1 MPSYA
6 YMGKILW
13 VDLSNRRLMV
23 EKVDP
28 ALFRKLLS
36 GMGLAAWYLYRRIPA
51 ETDPLGPDNILGF
64 VSGLLTGT
72 GSLFTGRWMVVAKS
86 PLTGTWGDAN
96 CGGNFSPAI
105 KQCGFDAIF
114 FTGISSRPVYLYAD
128 GGKAELRDASHLW
141 GKDTIETERWLIK
154 NHKGHKRARVACIG
168 PAGERLSLIAG
179 IANDGGRMAAR
190 SGLGAV
196 MGSKKL
202 KAVVLAGSRR
212 VKAADPGL
220 VKQLSCKCNQDTRWQ
235 PPFLS
240 SDMMASLGSLMR
252 VLPAQAMTD
261 GLLYKILL
269 RKWGTVSMNQ
279 ASIEMGDAPV
289 KNWDG
294 CNLDF
299 PAQLS
304 EPIGA
309 DAITRPVRAKY
320 FCYSC
325 PLGCG
330 GLMASLIDPKREIH
344 RPEYE
349 TTMAL
354 GPLLMNNDAASIFY
368 LNDLLNRAGMDTI
381 SAGGAVALAIECFQK
396 GLLTKSE
403 ADGLELTWGN
413 RQAIISLV
421 EKMVR
426 REGVGALFADGA
438 AKAAARIGPGAQE
451 YAICGGGQSLG
462 MHDSRFDPGFAIHYV
477 LEPSPGKH
485 TVGSQLY
492 YEMFGLW
499 HALDNLPEPG
509 LIYLKGSKYKANKTK
524 AVMAAACS
532 CYMNV
537 LNGAGACLF
546 GAFLGIERLPVFEW
560 LNAAAGWQLSNQE
573 YMEIGKRVQ
582 TLRQLFN
589 IGQGIDPARIEISK
603 RALGQPPQK
612 RGANKGRKVALRAL
626 RRLYWKEMG
635 WDPDTGIPG
644 DRTCKRLGLDS

>member
-1 MPSYA
+1 MASYA
-6 YMGKILW
+6 WMGRILW
-13 VDLSNRRLMV
+13 VDLSNRRLTV
-23 EKVDP
+23 ENVDP
-28 ALFRKLLS
+28 ALYRKVLS
-36 GMGLAAWYLYRRIPA
+36 GMGLAAWYLYQRIPA
-51 ETDPLGPDNILGF
+51 GADPLGPDNILGF

-105 KQCGFDAIF
+105 KQCGYDAIF
-114 FTGISSRPVYLYAD
+114 FTGASKQPVYLYAD
-128 GGKAELRDASHLW
+128 GGKTELRDASHLW
-141 GKDTIETERWLIK
+141 GKDTLATERWLIK
-154 NHKGHKRARVACIG
+154 THKGKKRPRVACIG
-168 PAGERLSLIAG
+168 PAGEKLSLISG

-202 KAVVLAGSRR
+202 KAVVLAGSHR
-212 VKAADPGL
+212 VKAANPKL
-220 VKQLSCKCNQDTRWQ
+220 MKQLSTKCHQETRWQ
-235 PPFLS
+235 PPFLTS
-240 SDMMASLGSLMR
+240 GMMARLGSLMR
-252 VLPAQAMTD
+252 VMPAQAMTD
-261 GLLYKILL
+261 GLLYKIML

-279 ASIEMGDAPV
+279 ASIEMGDAPI

-299 PAQLS
+299 PVELS

-309 DAITRPVRAKY
+309 DAITAPVKAKY

-330 GLMASLIDPKREIH
+330 GLMPSVIDPQHEIH

-381 SAGGAVALAIECFQK
+381 SAGGAVAMAIECFQN
-396 GLLTKSE
+396 GLLTKSQT
-403 ADGLELTWGN
+403 DGLELGWGN
-413 RQAIISLV
+413 RQAIVALV
-421 EKMVR
+421 EKMIR
-426 REGVGALFADGA
+426 RDGIGDLFADGA
-438 AKAAARIGPGAQE
+438 QKAAQRIGSPAPQ
-451 YAICGGGQSLG
+451 YAICAGGQSLG
-462 MHDSRFDPGFAIHYV
+462 MHDSRFDPGFAVHYA

-485 TVGSQLY
+485 TVGSLLY

-499 HALDNLPEPG
+499 HVLETLPAPA
-509 LIYLKGSKYKANKTK
+509 LIYFKGSKYKANKLK

-537 LNGAGACLF
+537 LNGVGACLF
-546 GAFLGIERLPVFEW
+546 GAFLGIQRLPVFKW
-560 LNAAAGWQLSNQE
+560 LNAATGWQLTARQ
-573 YMEIGKRVQ
+573 YMDMGQRIQ

-589 IGQGIDPARIEISK
+589 IRQGIAPAKIEISG
-603 RALGQPPQK
+603 RALGNPPQQQ
-612 RGANKGRKVALRAL
+612 GANKGRRVPLQTL

-635 WDPDTGIPG
+635 WDPETGIPTEA
-644 DRTCKRLGLDS
+644 TCRRLGL